1 MAGVEGSTSAEGDAV
16 TDLTDRQ
23 RQVLDYLR
31 ACIASRGFSPSVREI
46 GRALGMSSSGT
57 VAQHLERLE
66 AKGYIRRH
74 GSRAIEIL
82 PEAR

>member
-46 GRALGMSSSGT
+46 GAALGMNSSVT
-57 VAQHLERLE
+57 VAQHLKRLE
-66 AKGYIRRH
+66 AKGYIRPTGR
-74 GSRAIEIL
+74 GRWRL
-82 PEAR
+82 C